1 MATSASVYLKLGAKG
16 HVLLQST
23 NPDVFIRFPIVEK
36 KSAASKSKALSA
48 NKALADKGGWLS
60 ARKPPATK
68 RKTSATN
75 GSRAAS
81 KKPKRAALAKTKSVG
96 RKKAPMAAEQP
107 TEVIDLVDDDDH
119 DRLENFGRRVE
130 KRTHLSDTESEY
142 EFEG

>member
-75 GSRAAS
+75 GSRAS
-81 KKPKRAALAKTKSVG
+81 KKPKSAALAKTKSVG